1 MKAKPGKF
9 PIEKSAFIKQR
20 KSTMQVKSK
29 VWIEIDG
36 LPFLGEGRRN
46 LLLNIEKMGSISCAA
61 KELGISYKKA
71 WSYIKNMEDR
81 LGMTLVRKCVGGKG
95 GGGTT
100 LTREAKSLINKFD
113 QLQAG
118 NQEAVNKSFKQIF

>member
-1 MKAKPGKF
+1 MKT
-9 PIEKSAFIKQR
+9 ESQEDRSHDHAFLDAMKGAMR
-20 KSTMQVKSK
+20 VKSK

-36 LPFLGEGRRN
+36 LPFFGEGRRN
-46 LLLNIEKMGSISCAA
+46 LLINIEGLGSISSAA
-61 KELGISYKKA
+61 RQVGISYKKA

-81 LGMTLVRKCVGGKG
+81 LGVQLVKKSVGGKG

-100 LTREAKSLINKFD
+100 LTDEARVLISKFD

-118 NQEAVNKSFKQIF
+118 NQESINETFRETF

>member
-1 MKAKPGKF
+1 MKTESRKPRSQGPVF
-9 PIEKSAFIKQR
+9 LHDMMGAMR
-20 KSTMQVKSK
+20 VKSK

-36 LPFLGEGRRN
+36 LPFFGEGRRN
-46 LLLNIEKMGSISCAA
+46 LLINIEERGSISSAA
-61 KELGISYKKA
+61 KQLGISYKKA

-81 LGMTLVRKCVGGKG
+81 LGVKLVRKCVGGKG

-100 LTREAKSLINKFD
+100 LTKEARVLINKFD

-118 NQEAVNKSFKQIF
+118 NQEAINETFKQTF

>member
-1 MKAKPGKF
+1 MSTG
-9 PIEKSAFIKQR
+9 SR
-20 KSTMQVKSK
+20 KSQSQEPAFLLDMEGALRVKSK

-36 LPFLGEGRRN
+36 LPFFGEGRRN
-46 LLLNIEKMGSISCAA
+46 LLLNIEARGSISSAA

-81 LGMTLVRKCVGGKG
+81 LGVKLVRKCVGGKG

-100 LTREAKSLINKFD
+100 LTREARILISKFD

-118 NQEAVNKSFKQIF
+118 NQEAINETFKETF